1 MYSWVFLFSYGIALA
16 LIITVNH
23 GTNPPIRTW
32 VSLWWVSC
40 NYGKEGGTLVT
51 SLETSVNLLK
61 QAT

>member
-1 MYSWVFLFSYGIALA
+1 MYSWVFLFSYVIAFA

-23 GTNPPIRTW
+23 SINPPIRTW
-32 VSLWWVSC
+32 VSLWWVSY
-40 NYGKEGGTLVT
+40 NYRKEGETLLT